1 MWWCFSVFQY
11 DISQILD
18 PKATCR
24 VVNLFQQRWQE
35 SGYDYRDRPRP
46 ECGLLLVTQGSITY
60 CWEESRLEAVA
71 GDLLFLPKGCHYEVL
86 TTSARDFL
94 VNFQTTAQP
103 LPAHPVRLLAGTSQ
117 ALADSF
123 RRLVELKLQNK
134 QKSFQSNGQFYLL
147 LDQLTTELSR
157 QESSL
162 LDTALPLLAETEQS
176 IAQVAAACGISE
188 SGFRA
193 TFRKAKGCSPLQYRL
208 SCKLNKAKYLLEST
222 DLSVQQIAESLHFY
236 DEAYFCKL
244 FRQKM
249 GISPRAYAK
258 SQKL

>member
-1 MWWCFSVFQY
+1 MVQY
-11 DISQILD
+11 DNSQFLD
-18 PKATCR
+18 PKASYR

-46 ECGLLLVTQGSITY
+46 ECGLLLVIQGTITY
-60 CWEESRLEAVA
+60 CWEGARLEAAA
-71 GDLLFLPKGCHYEVL
+71 GDLLFLPKGCHYEVV

-103 LPAHPVRLLAGTSQ
+103 LPGHPLRLLTGTSQ

-123 RRLVELKLQNK
+123 RRLVELKLQSK
-134 QKSFQSNGQFYLL
+134 QRSFQSNGQFYLL
-147 LDQLTTELSR
+147 LDQLATELRR

-162 LDTALPLLAETEQS
+162 LDTALPLLAETELS

-193 TFRKAKGCSPLQYRL
+193 AFRKAKGSSPLQYRL
-208 SCKLNKAKYLLEST
+208 SCKLTRAKYLLESS
-222 DLSVQQIAESLHFY
+222 DLSVQQIAQTLHFY

-244 FRQKM
+244 FRQKVGM
-249 GISPRAYAK
+249 SPKAYAK
-258 SQKL
+258 NQKL